1 MKQGA
6 RIMRRTTAVLLL
18 LAAFLLAPGSEVM
31 PELSSV
37 DLKIEADRIR
47 KLTMIHPDSA
57 ELHVELSSVYLRL
70 GTARGRALALKHME
84 MASKEEPD
92 NLDYHLMLGEL
103 YLEGTHWNYGVKQ
116 LEKTLEL
123 EPTRPYAH
131 FRLGRAHLDRA
142 FEEWQSDQFQ
152 DATLSL
158 TRALR
163 YEPGYGEAGTYLALC
178 YFDLGLTDSSVAVL
192 ERLTPDSLGTD
203 ALLVMGMA
211 YNERGQLDSSYSAFS
226 KAIRRM
232 PEEERRRYLSLDVLA
247 TRDELKALARTN
259 PGRIDSVT
267 ALLWR
272 KRDPNPATRVNER
285 LVEHLS
291 RVSFADFHFYVRK
304 LDKPGSL
311 TTRGEVYIR
320 YGRPLNWYYD
330 PFGTN
335 TYVDGVLNPTELM
348 TRTPFTSRFE
358 DYADMAS
365 RYRSR
370 RMGQDRPR
378 WMWAYDG
385 FVLNFEDTFLNGDY
399 SFPYEYDWSAYRYAY
414 LEKHVPEVYE
424 SDIKRRMRVELS
436 GMCFMEPDGST
447 RFKIAYACDFNGLV
461 FDKEDDWPRGE
472 FLVEGALLDTLYNE
486 VSHFSL
492 TRGIH
497 ADSTAIYFTTT
508 PLIDTLNVKLPTGK
522 GVLAVSLTSMENEA
536 VGFTHR
542 PVNVRAFG
550 DSLEMSDLELRFAD
564 EGRPNPSGMY
574 ETKSK
579 AYIAFEVYNIA
590 VDEDGQGKLNV
601 SYVFRRKEEPRSRTR
616 RLISFFARTVGLK
629 PATEIVSLTSGYVM
643 RTEGRATSQVTGI
656 DLESLVAG
664 YYEVEVRIEDLETGA
679 VTRQTTDLGI
689 ASELTL

>member
-1 MKQGA
+1 M
-6 RIMRRTTAVLLL
+6 RSTTVILIMLVIFTLAFGSYVL
-18 LAAFLLAPGSEVM
+18 PDI
-31 PELSSV
+31 SSV
-37 DLKIEADRIR
+37 NLKIEADRIR
-47 KLTMIHPDSA
+47 KLTLIHPDSA
-57 ELHVELSSVYLRL
+57 GLHVELSSVYLRL
-70 GTARGRALALKHME
+70 GTARGRALAVKHME
-84 MASKEEPD
+84 MASKEEPA
-92 NLDYHLMLGEL
+92 NPDYHIMLGEL
-103 YLEGTHWNYGVKQ
+103 YLDGTHWSYGVKQ
-116 LEKTLEL
+116 LKTTVEI
-123 EPTRPYAH
+123 EPGRPYAH
-131 FRLGRAHLDRA
+131 FRLGRAYLDRA

-152 DATLSL
+152 EATLSL

-163 YEPGYGEAGTYLALC
+163 YEPGFTEAGTYLALC
-178 YFDLGLTDSSVAVL
+178 YLDLGLMDSCTAVL
-192 ERLTPDSLGTD
+192 GRLDPDSLGTD

-211 YNERGQLDSSYSAFS
+211 YNEKGELDSSYSAFS
-226 KAIRRM
+226 RALRLM
-232 PEEERRRYLSLDVLA
+232 PEEERRRYLSLDVIA
-247 TRDELKALARTN
+247 TSDELKALSRTN
-259 PGRIDSVT
+259 PGFADSVT
-267 ALLWR
+267 LLLWR

-285 LVEHLS
+285 LIEHLS
-291 RVSFADFHFYVRK
+291 RVGFSDFHFHVRK

-320 YGRPLNWYYD
+320 YGRPLDWYYD

-335 TYVDGVLNPTELM
+335 TFVDGVLNPTELL
-348 TRTPFTSRFE
+348 TTTPLSSRFD
-358 DYADMAS
+358 DYANMAS

-378 WMWAYDG
+378 WMWAYEG

-424 SDIKRRMRVELS
+424 SDIKRLMKVALA
-436 GMCFMEPDGST
+436 GFCFMEPDGST
-447 RFKIAYACDFNGLV
+447 RFKIAYACDFNGLT
-461 FDKEDDWPRGE
+461 FDKDDHWPRGE

-508 PLIDTLNVKLPTGK
+508 PLIDTLNVKVPTGK
-522 GVLAVSLTSMENEA
+522 GVLAVSLTSMENDA

-542 PVNVRAFG
+542 KVNVRAFG

-564 EGRPNPSGMY
+564 EGRPNPAGMY
-574 ETKSK
+574 ETRSK

-590 VDEDGQGKLNV
+590 VDEHGQGRLNV
-601 SYVFRRKEEPRSRTR
+601 SYIFRKKEEARSRAQ
-616 RLISFFARTVGLK
+616 RLMRFFTRTVGIE

-643 RTEGRATSQVTGI
+643 RTDGKAASQVMGV
-656 DLESLVAG
+656 DLSSLVAG

-679 VTRQTTDLGI
+679 VARQITDLGI